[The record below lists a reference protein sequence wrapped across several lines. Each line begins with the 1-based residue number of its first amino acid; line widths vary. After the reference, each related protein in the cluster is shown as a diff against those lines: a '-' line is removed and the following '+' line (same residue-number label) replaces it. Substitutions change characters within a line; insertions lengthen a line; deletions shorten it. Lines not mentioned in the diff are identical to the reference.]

1 MLHAPDEFPEGTPLS
16 LDIAKAQAKRL
27 RTALLNASFPTDK
40 LVHSQALELIAKTHG
55 FESWGHL
62 DASVGPTASPR
73 SKSPRSST
81 VFNMSI
87 SYICRW
93 ASIALKETQLKR
105 DARDHI
111 VETIFDTLSD
121 ILNKNPS
128 RRSNGVFQGVTDH
141 DLVSLFADTLPKDT
155 KDREVILDLLDR
167 VVREITVKIRQSKAS
182 FGRGVQVPLAYLKG
196 QNALEGRLDGQKKS
210 GISPFVDRRHSL
222 IVAPDLGQARRC
234 AYALS
239 DDVLDLTS
247 DAFDSRSIGLYLD
260 VPTFSFSIP
269 EDALTVTAGLRCGY
283 DIDLVRKD
291 ITLRPRKADPMVI
304 LLAFSQFISP
314 MDVFLAQ
321 ARAIGFHICIWLDE
335 GTLDDKER
343 LQTIKANTRS
353 VISCNQHDQHPII
366 WAADDRLHGF
376 AQRRREP
383 GFFSQLKT
391 KVSGRGL

>member
-62 DASVGPTASPR
+62 EASVGPSASPR
-73 SKSPRSST
+73 SRSQRTST
-81 VFNMSI
+81 VFNVSI

-93 ASIALKETQLKR
+93 AGMALDERQPKPHPR
-105 DARDHI
+105 DDI
-111 VETIFDTLSD
+111 VKTIFATLSD
-121 ILNKNPS
+121 ISNKNPL
-128 RRSNGVFQGVTDH
+128 RCSNGVFQGITDH
-141 DLVSLFADTLPKDT
+141 ELVSLFANSLPEDT
-155 KDREVILDLLDR
+155 KDRDVILDLFDR
-167 VVREITVKIRQSKAS
+167 VVREITVKIRQPKAS
-182 FGRGVQVPLAYLKG
+182 FGRGIQMPLTYLKG
-196 QNALEGRLDGQKKS
+196 PNTLEGRLDGQKKS

-222 IVAPDLGQARRC
+222 IVAPDIGQARRC

-269 EDALTVTAGLRCGY
+269 EDALSTIIGLRCSY
-283 DIDLVRKD
+283 EFNLPRED
-291 ITLRPRKADPMVI
+291 ITLHPPKADPIVL
-304 LLAFSQFISP
+304 LLAFSQFRSG
-314 MDVFLAQ
+314 LAVCMGQ
-321 ARAIGFHICIWLDE
+321 ARSIGFHICVWLDK
-335 GTLDDKER
+335 GALDDKEHF
-343 LQTIKANTRS
+343 QTIKANTRS
-353 VISCNQHDQHPII
+353 VISSNQHDQHPII
-366 WAADDRLHGF
+366 WAPPNRMHGF
-376 AQRRREP
+376 EQRWREP

-391 KVSGRGL
+391 KASGRGL